1 MSYRVIDL
9 VYERANEKDWDLIFD
24 SGPNGDLQTV
34 IWEHPLLSAA
44 GLVTELEI
52 VFSPDGRIISA
63 EKRHGETSYRR
74 ISSPDTFTSTDICV
88 RTLQLMASPRSRR
101 ELTKSTRDER
111 LNAVV
116 DPFWAAIS

>member
-1 MSYRVIDL
+1 MSYHVIDL
-9 VYERANEKDWDLIFD
+9 VHERANEKDWDLIFD

-88 RTLQLMASPRSRR
+88 RTLQLMTSPGSRLEPAQSPRN
-101 ELTKSTRDER
+101 ER
-111 LNAVV
+111 LNALV
-116 DPFWAAIS
+116 DPLWALLS